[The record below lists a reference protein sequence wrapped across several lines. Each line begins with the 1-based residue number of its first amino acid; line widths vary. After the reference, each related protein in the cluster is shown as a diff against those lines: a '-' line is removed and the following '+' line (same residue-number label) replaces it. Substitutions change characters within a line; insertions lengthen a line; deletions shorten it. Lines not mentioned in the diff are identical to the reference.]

1 MTLITR
7 ILISLTIFSIM
18 FPLSFSVSA
27 QEESSSLVIEE
38 IIVTARKRDESIQD
52 VPEAVTAIAAQ
63 LRESSV
69 RRIDDIQNFAPNLI
83 IGRSPGIGS
92 GAGITIR
99 GISTL
104 DVDKSL
110 EPPVGVVMDGMFL
123 GTASGVLL
131 ENFDIERI
139 EVLRGP
145 QGTLFGKN
153 TTGGVL
159 NIIRTPVTMEYG
171 ADISMTIGDF
181 GRQDF
186 KAVINV
192 PIIEDKMGLK
202 IFGASIQSDGHVYNS
217 TLKRDVGGDDKVNLG
232 FAAQWEPNENL
243 SIKLH
248 HEIMNDQS
256 EQGAYVNRNTVGM
269 LACTITQIG
278 FDPYNGCEKDANDG
292 PDLTESDGS
301 NFSDN
306 EYKTTILTVNYD
318 TENFLYTFIS
328 TDRDMDE
335 QNMQDFDGSPARLLR
350 MNYYNDWH
358 QKSNEFR
365 ITSQFSDK
373 FEFVAGIYDW
383 EVDYTQRWD
392 VGDLHYRLSQ
402 LGLPYPGYTPTTL
415 NSNGQSQV
423 TESIAIFFSGDWHIN
438 DKLTLTAGFRWTEE
452 EKDFVGGDRGM
463 PWDPQSPD
471 GDIIPNTIPPL
482 FNPRPYQGKWD
493 ETTPK
498 IGIRYQP
505 NDDLMFFASY
515 SEGFKSGGFFGRQAN
530 FNIDPSY
537 EPEYL
542 KNIELGWKSTLMDGR
557 MIFNGSIFE
566 AKYEDKQES
575 ILIPVDLSNVATVV
589 RNASSLDM
597 TGLELELV
605 YQISESW
612 DIMVNAGFMD
622 TEYADYFADLTG
634 DQIVTDNSGL
644 TPRNT
649 PDSTYGATTSYVT
662 PLGNG
667 ELKTRLSYRF
677 RDSVES
683 DASNNSLGTLD
694 TLEDLSATISFSM
707 DEYTISIYGRNLT
720 DEREQRWSTIDPLTA
735 RGWWNE
741 GTSYGIEFSASF

>member
-7 ILISLTIFSIM
+7 LLISLTIFSIA

-498 IGIRYQP
+498 IGVRYQP
-505 NDDLMFFASY
+505 NDDLMFYASY

>member
-7 ILISLTIFSIM
+7 LLISLTIFSIA

-328 TDRDMDE
+328 TDRDMD
-335 QNMQDFDGSPARLLR
+335 
-350 MNYYNDWH
+350 
-358 QKSNEFR
+358 
-365 ITSQFSDK
+365 
-373 FEFVAGIYDW
+373 
-383 EVDYTQRWD
+383 
-392 VGDLHYRLSQ
+392 
-402 LGLPYPGYTPTTL
+402 
-415 NSNGQSQV
+415 
-423 TESIAIFFSGDWHIN
+423 
-438 DKLTLTAGFRWTEE
+438 
-452 EKDFVGGDRGM
+452 
-463 PWDPQSPD
+463 
-471 GDIIPNTIPPL
+471 
-482 FNPRPYQGKWD
+482 
-493 ETTPK
+493 
-498 IGIRYQP
+498 
-505 NDDLMFFASY
+505 
-515 SEGFKSGGFFGRQAN
+515 
-530 FNIDPSY
+530 
-537 EPEYL
+537 
-542 KNIELGWKSTLMDGR
+542 
-557 MIFNGSIFE
+557 
-566 AKYEDKQES
+566 
-575 ILIPVDLSNVATVV
+575 
-589 RNASSLDM
+589 
-597 TGLELELV
+597 
-605 YQISESW
+605 
-612 DIMVNAGFMD
+612 
-622 TEYADYFADLTG
+622 
-634 DQIVTDNSGL
+634 
-644 TPRNT
+644 
-649 PDSTYGATTSYVT
+649 
-662 PLGNG
+662 
-667 ELKTRLSYRF
+667 
-677 RDSVES
+677 
-683 DASNNSLGTLD
+683 
-694 TLEDLSATISFSM
+694 
-707 DEYTISIYGRNLT
+707 
-720 DEREQRWSTIDPLTA
+720 
-735 RGWWNE
+735 
-741 GTSYGIEFSASF
+741 

>member
-7 ILISLTIFSIM
+7 LLISLTIFSIA

-202 IFGASIQSDGHVYNS
+202 IFGASIQSDCHVYNS

-438 DKLTLTAGFRWTEE
+438 DKLTFTAGFRWTEE
-452 EKDFVGGDRGM
+452 EKDFIGGDRGM

-498 IGIRYQP
+498 IGVRYQP
-505 NDDLMFFASY
+505 NDDLMFYASY

-542 KNIELGWKSTLMDGR
+542 KNIELGWKSTLMD
-557 MIFNGSIFE
+557 
-566 AKYEDKQES
+566 
-575 ILIPVDLSNVATVV
+575 
-589 RNASSLDM
+589 
-597 TGLELELV
+597 
-605 YQISESW
+605 
-612 DIMVNAGFMD
+612 
-622 TEYADYFADLTG
+622 
-634 DQIVTDNSGL
+634 
-644 TPRNT
+644 
-649 PDSTYGATTSYVT
+649 
-662 PLGNG
+662 
-667 ELKTRLSYRF
+667 
-677 RDSVES
+677 
-683 DASNNSLGTLD
+683 
-694 TLEDLSATISFSM
+694 
-707 DEYTISIYGRNLT
+707 
-720 DEREQRWSTIDPLTA
+720 
-735 RGWWNE
+735 
-741 GTSYGIEFSASF
+741 

>member
-7 ILISLTIFSIM
+7 ILISLTIFSIA

>member
-7 ILISLTIFSIM
+7 LLILLTIFSIA